1 MNVTLTEGLCGT
13 QLDWPGTRTCGGPW
27 VGLRTRR
34 ETETQRIVPIPG
46 PSSVPAHW
54 DQGCGPGILSQR
66 DW

>member
-34 ETETQRIVPIPG
+34 ENETQRIVPIPG

-54 DQGCGPGILSQR
+54 DQG
-66 DW
+66 